1 MGLISNINSSLFTIP
16 KSNVNNCLLLCSF
29 VCKHMFIYCL
39 GEINKLKWAAQDLK
53 GEAQRVQADFKLFE
67 ETLEDTNQSMDQ
79 VQLQLSQFASSL
91 ETCERTVSQS
101 RVYQHATS
109 GTITVIERV
118 LTDIQEILAD
128 AELSIDKAT
137 VFAEGKIDLLN
148 LFMVS
153 RTTFSN

>member
-1 MGLISNINSSLFTIP
+1 
-16 KSNVNNCLLLCSF
+16 
-29 VCKHMFIYCL
+29 MFMYCL

-128 AELSIDKAT
+128 AEFSIDKAT
-137 VFAEGKIDLLN
+137 VFAEGN
-148 LFMVS
+148 TN
-153 RTTFSN
+153 RP